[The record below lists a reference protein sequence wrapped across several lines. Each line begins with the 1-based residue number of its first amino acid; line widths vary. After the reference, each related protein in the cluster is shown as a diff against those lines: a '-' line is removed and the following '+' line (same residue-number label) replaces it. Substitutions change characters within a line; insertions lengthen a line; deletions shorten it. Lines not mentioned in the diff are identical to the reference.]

1 MQISRGHNGVFM
13 YRVLYIVA
21 CIYICVCN
29 IKAYTAGQTQS
40 GVAAAQL
47 GLRRLMSGL
56 VCVILV
62 DYTHIY
68 THTHTHPYFVAK
80 YISPFYS
87 SIHFNFLVSE
97 CPLMAICL
105 PFS

>member
-40 GVAAAQL
+40 GEAAAQL

-68 THTHTHPYFVAK
+68 THSYFVAK

>member
-1 MQISRGHNGVFM
+1 M
-13 YRVLYIVA
+13 
-21 CIYICVCN
+21 CVCN

-40 GVAAAQL
+40 GEAAAQL

-68 THTHTHPYFVAK
+68 THSYFVAK

-97 CPLMAICL
+97 CHFLDIYANTPENLSVFMNTHKQFL
-105 PFS
+105 

>member
-1 MQISRGHNGVFM
+1 MCV
-13 YRVLYIVA
+13 
-21 CIYICVCN
+21 CVCN

-68 THTHTHPYFVAK
+68 TQTHTPYFVAK
-80 YISPFYS
+80 YISPYNS
-87 SIHFNFLVSE
+87 PIHFNFLVSE
-97 CPLMAICL
+97 CPFMAICL